1 MEYTLTKIHV
11 FDFDGTLTGRDTLL
25 EFIRF
30 AKGGKFLLKCLLA
43 HLPQLVAMKLG
54 LKDNGKVKES
64 VFAYCF
70 KGMQLNDFND
80 LCVNF
85 ASTNARLL
93 RPAGMLH
100 LRKVMAEGCK
110 VVVVSASIDNWVR
123 PFFSGINGVT
133 VIATMAEERDGI
145 LTGRFASAN
154 CYGMEKVNRL
164 KNLFPDIRSYELT
177 AYGDS
182 RGDME
187 MLDFADRGYY
197 KPFRNGQHEIC

>member
-1 MEYTLTKIHV
+1 MEYTLTKIHA
-11 FDFDGTLTGRDTLL
+11 FDFDGTLTKRDTLL

-30 AKGGKFLLKCLLA
+30 AKGGKFLLKCLLV
-43 HLPQLVAMKLG
+43 HLPQLIAMKLG
-54 LKDNGKVKES
+54 LRNNGRVKES

-70 KGMQLNDFND
+70 KGMKLNDFND
-80 LCVNF
+80 VCVNF
-85 ASTNARLL
+85 ASANTRLL
-93 RPAGMLH
+93 RPAAMLH

-123 PFFSGINGVT
+123 PFFSGIDGVT
-133 VIATMAEERDGI
+133 VLCTMVEEHDGI

-164 KNLFPDIRSYELT
+164 RNFFPDINSYHLT

-182 RGDME
+182 KGDIQ

-197 KPFRNGQHEIC
+197 KPFRKGMPEP